1 MKGFQWLSCSVYRDA
16 VSVASSFLLRPRR
29 QASPKLALV
38 SRVHGGVRFA
48 SKVLGEFA
56 GVGDGADHSEPGRA
70 VGICDD
76 AFVGALWRP
85 HRAPDLRMERNWSIK
100 WQEPLRWHHFPHF

>member
-16 VSVASSFLLRPRR
+16 VSVSFLLHPCH
-29 QASPKLALV
+29 QASPKLTLV
-38 SRVHGGVRFA
+38 SRIHGGVRFA
-48 SKVLGEFA
+48 SKVLGEFM

-76 AFVGALWRP
+76 AFVGALRRP
-85 HRAPDLRMERNWSIK
+85 HRAPDLKMEKSVHK
-100 WQEPLRWHHFPHF
+100 KAGTALR